1 MSPRSGELGE
11 SAEKRGRGHKSP
23 EAFEMSWARTSNLP
37 AGHWGDQE
45 EAKSASSRPG
55 PTTRWA
61 VCSGSMRTQVFQ
73 GVQKPG
79 SRPGLPSEAGERH
92 RSPGL
97 SGAEPAQRVLL
108 LPHQLPC
115 WAFHWTEHVRLA
127 LPAQPRSQELP
138 QAPLDSR
145 APRTL
150 HS

>member
-92 RSPGL
+92 RSPG
-97 SGAEPAQRVLL
+97 GRRDAAKL
-108 LPHQLPC
+108 LPPFPGCNRSFQNGAHL
-115 WAFHWTEHVRLA
+115 WTFLK
-127 LPAQPRSQELP
+127 S
-138 QAPLDSR
+138 
-145 APRTL
+145 
-150 HS
+150 